1 MKFQVKGRVG
11 VIKGDQVSAHECYAL
26 ATKSDQKAKAILIIY
41 QINDIGPPDREVTKM
56 LSDLDPNE
64 NNEQRARLVE
74 DLQEVVLDTY

>member
-26 ATKSDQKAKAILIIY
+26 ATKYQKEKAILIIY